1 MENYYGST
9 ARFPVGVDCIIFGL
23 VGGRLC
29 LLLTRRAFEPAKGC
43 WSLMG
48 GFVEAEESVDDAARR
63 VLRQL
68 TGLENIYMEQV
79 RAYGEVDRDPGDRVV
94 SVAYFA
100 LLGTADY
107 DAERLAAHDA
117 EWVELGKLP
126 ELCFDHPRMVADAL
140 AQLRAK
146 ISLNPIS
153 FNLLPELFTLS
164 QLQALHET
172 ILGRPI
178 DKRNFRK
185 RIAELNCIERTD
197 AIDKSTSRR
206 GAALYRFNTEV
217 YRTTQNFKINSK

>member
-1 MENYYGST
+1 MMNYYSTT

-29 LLLTRRAFEPAKGC
+29 LLLTRRAFEPAKGQ

-48 GFVEAEESVDDAARR
+48 GFVEADESVDDAARR

-79 RAYGEVDRDPGDRVV
+79 GAYGEVDRDPGERVV

-100 LLGTADY
+100 LLGATDY
-107 DAERLAAHDA
+107 DPERLQAHAA
-117 EWVELGKLP
+117 EWVDMSALP
-126 ELCFDHPRMVADAL
+126 QLCFDHSRMVDDAL
-140 AQLRAK
+140 SQLRAK

-172 ILGRPI
+172 ILGRAI

-197 AIDKSTSRR
+197 AIDKRSSRR

-217 YRTTQNFKINSK
+217 YNTTHNFKITSK

>member
-1 MENYYGST
+1 MENYYSSA

-23 VGGRLC
+23 VGGSLC
-29 LLLTRRAFEPAKGC
+29 LLLTRRSFEPAKGE

-48 GFVEAEESVDDAARR
+48 GFVDADESVDDAARR
-63 VLRQL
+63 ILRQL

-79 RAYGEVDRDPGDRVV
+79 GAFGEVDRDPGDRVV

-100 LLGTADY
+100 LLGASEY
-107 DAERLAAHDA
+107 DSERLEAHAA
-117 EWVELGKLP
+117 EWVDLAELP
-126 ELCFDHPRMVADAL
+126 DLCFDHPRMIRAAL
-140 AQLRAK
+140 EQLRAK

-153 FNLLPELFTLS
+153 FNLLPEMFTLS

-172 ILGRPI
+172 ILGRSI

-185 RIAELNCIERTD
+185 RIAELNCIERTG
-197 AIDKSTSRR
+197 AIDKSSRR

-217 YRTTQNFKINSK
+217 YKTTHNFKINSK